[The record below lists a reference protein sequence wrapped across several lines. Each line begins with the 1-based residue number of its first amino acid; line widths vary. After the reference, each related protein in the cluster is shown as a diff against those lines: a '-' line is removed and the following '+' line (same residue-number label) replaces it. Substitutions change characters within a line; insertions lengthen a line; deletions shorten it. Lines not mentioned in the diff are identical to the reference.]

1 MRYNLIYLYRRRV
14 LIKAKKKF
22 GQNFLKDESIL
33 DKIIQSKPKDAR
45 TVAEIGPGLGDLTQ
59 KLLIT
64 CEKVVA
70 FEIDLELCGVLRK
83 KFSDELHAE
92 QLTLECADVLDAWSE
107 SSLLDEEYHLV
118 ANLPYYV
125 ATNIILRA
133 LADSK
138 CRSILVMVQK
148 EVAVKFAS
156 KVEDKEFSGL
166 AILAS
171 SIAKAEVLFDVGAE
185 CFDPS
190 PKVTSAVLRLTK
202 SNEFVKDGDS
212 EGLFDSHKEFKEFQT
227 FLKVAFTA
235 PRKTLYKNLQQKAS
249 KESILANFEDLELP
263 QNIRPHQLP
272 ISKYHLLFKNL
283 K

>member
-1 MRYNLIYLYRRRV
+1 M
-14 LIKAKKKF
+14 IKAKKKF

-33 DKIIQSKPKDAR
+33 DKIIQSKPKDALS
-45 TVAEIGPGLGDLTQ
+45 VVEIGPGLGDLTQ
-59 KLLIT
+59 KLLT
-64 CEKVVA
+64 NCEKVVA

-83 KFSDELHAE
+83 KFSDELSAK
-92 QLTLECADVLDAWSE
+92 QLTLECTDVLEAWGGN
-107 SSLLDEEYHLV
+107 SLLEEEYHLV

-133 LADSK
+133 LADTK

-156 KVEDKEFSGL
+156 KAQEKEFSGL

-171 SIAKAEVLFDVGAE
+171 SIAKARVLFDVGPE

-190 PKVTSAVLRLTK
+190 PKVTSAVLKLVKTT
-202 SNEFVKDGDS
+202 EFVKS
-212 EGLFDSHKEFKEFQT
+212 ETKEGLFDSQEEYKKFQG
-227 FLKVAFTA
+227 FLKVAFAA
-235 PRKTLYKNLQQKAS
+235 PRKTLYKNLQQIAS
-249 KESILANFEDLELP
+249 KESILSNFEELELL